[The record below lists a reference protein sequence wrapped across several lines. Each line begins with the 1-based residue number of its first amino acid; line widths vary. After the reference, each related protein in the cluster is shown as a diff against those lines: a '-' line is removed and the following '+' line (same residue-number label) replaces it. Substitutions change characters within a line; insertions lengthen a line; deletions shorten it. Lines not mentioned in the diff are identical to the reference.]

1 MTPRKIAIPSAG
13 ESAEALLYRS
23 GSRDRAVL
31 WAGGWREGDSA
42 TGLPVDVA
50 HALIRRGVSSLLLR
64 YRAPYELPSCVDDA
78 LASVDWLEGEGIVR
92 VAVVGHSFSGAVVIS
107 AAPRSERVVAVA
119 ALASQTY
126 GAAGAARVSP
136 RPLLLVHGTED
147 ERLAPYCSEQIY
159 SWARR
164 PKGTAVHAG
173 GVAQPARGSRG
184 VAAAV
189 GRLAH
194 RQAGGHQRS
203 LPSRWGKVRACPVPD
218 TGMGVTPRPFPLDRQ
233 S

>member
-1 MTPRKIAIPSAG
+1 MTPRRIAIPSTGG
-13 ESAEALLYRS
+13 EAEALLYHS
-23 GSRDRAVL
+23 GSGDRAVL
-31 WAGGWREGDSA
+31 WAGGWRDAESA

-92 VAVVGHSFSGAVVIS
+92 VALIGHSFSGAVVIS

-164 PKGTAVHAG
+164 PKELRFMPRASHSLREAHGELLPLLVDWLATKLEGTKG
-173 GVAQPARGSRG
+173 
-184 VAAAV
+184 
-189 GRLAH
+189 
-194 RQAGGHQRS
+194 
-203 LPSRWGKVRACPVPD
+203 
-218 TGMGVTPRPFPLDRQ
+218 PFPLDGGRLEPAPY
-233 S
+233 SIRGWG

>member
-1 MTPRKIAIPSAG
+1 MTPRRIAIPSAG

-23 GSRDRAVL
+23 PDSDRAVL
-31 WAGGWREGDSA
+31 WAGGWRDAESA
-42 TGLPVDVA
+42 TGLPAEVA
-50 HALIRRGVSSLLLR
+50 RALLLNGVSSLLLR
-64 YRAPYELPSCVDDA
+64 YRAPYELPSCVNDA
-78 LASVDWLEGEGIVR
+78 LASVDWLEREGIVR
-92 VAVVGHSFSGAVVIS
+92 VAMVGHSFSGAVVIS

-164 PKGTAVHAG
+164 PKELRFMPGASHSLREAHGELLPLLADWLATKLEGTI
-173 GVAQPARGSRG
+173 S
-184 VAAAV
+184 
-189 GRLAH
+189 
-194 RQAGGHQRS
+194 
-203 LPSRWGKVRACPVPD
+203 
-218 TGMGVTPRPFPLDRQ
+218 PFPLDRQ

>member
-1 MTPRKIAIPSAG
+1 MTPRRIAIPSTGG
-13 ESAEALLYRS
+13 EAEALLYRS
-23 GSRDRAVL
+23 PDSDRAVL

-159 SWARR
+159 SWARH
-164 PKGTAVHAG
+164 PKELRFMPGASHSLREAHGELLPLLVDW
-173 GVAQPARGSRG
+173 
-184 VAAAV
+184 
-189 GRLAH
+189 LATKLE
-194 RQAGGHQRS
+194 ATKS
-203 LPSRWGKVRACPVPD
+203 
-218 TGMGVTPRPFPLDRQ
+218 PFPLDRQ